1 MDKFRI
7 DVAIVGAPKCGST
20 SLYDYFSTQ
29 EHIVAVAEAKDFPV
43 FSRPE
48 DLAERLQRLREFG
61 YVERADKPQV
71 IGDVNICFD
80 RSYLEALKSTS
91 AQVKVIM
98 LVREPLRRIQSS
110 YLFNVERLIENR
122 SLASA
127 LNEEADGIL
136 PEWGSKGW
144 RQKAYLKHSAFEQMI
159 SDCRDVFGD
168 DHLIVVD
175 FEDLVHA
182 FEATRFR
189 LQDFLGIPLDSEIA
203 LPKANVTSGQMRWRF
218 LAKTLFQ
225 GERSSILWSVLRKV
239 LSQKTRSRLRISA
252 RKVLRKSGAKKPGDI
267 FSLADLSDTAREQL
281 ATLQAQYEN
290 IKSQHGNFGVAGRT
304 ASPPEARQR
313 S

>member
-7 DVAIVGAPKCGST
+7 DAAIVGAPKCGST

-29 EHIVAVAEAKDFPV
+29 DHIVAVAEAKDFPV

-61 YVERADKPQV
+61 YVERSDKPQV
-71 IGDVNICFD
+71 IGDVNICFE
-80 RSYLEALKSTS
+80 RSYLESLKSTS

-110 YLFNVERLIENR
+110 YLFNVERLIETR
-122 SLASA
+122 SLATA

-136 PEWGSKGW
+136 PDWGSKDW
-144 RQKAYLKHSAFEQMI
+144 RQKAYLKHSAYEQMI

-168 DHLIVVD
+168 DHVIVVD
-175 FEDLVHA
+175 FEDLVHS
-182 FEATRFR
+182 FEATRLR
-189 LQDFLGIPLDSEIA
+189 LEDFLGIPLDSEIA

-252 RKVLRKSGAKKPGDI
+252 RKALRKSGAKKPEDI
-267 FSLADLSDTAREQL
+267 FSPADLSDPAREQL
-281 ATLQAQYEN
+281 AALQAQYEN
-290 IKSQHGNFGVAGRT
+290 IKSQYGNFGVAGRT
-304 ASPPEARQR
+304 AAPLEARQ
-313 S
+313 SS